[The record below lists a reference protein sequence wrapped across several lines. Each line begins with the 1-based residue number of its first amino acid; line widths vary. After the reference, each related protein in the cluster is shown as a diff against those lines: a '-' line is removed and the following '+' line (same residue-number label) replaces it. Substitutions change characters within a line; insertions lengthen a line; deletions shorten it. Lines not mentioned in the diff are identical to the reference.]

1 MRGCGAEMRTIP
13 QRASLLRMA
22 NRLKGRRGGFSLI
35 ELLLGLTILSI
46 GLLAIA
52 TMFST
57 GYTDLSVGGTTT
69 MGVAAARQMIEDMR
83 LLPFQRLAD
92 LNNFNT
98 SNLASLPPVPASG
111 DPDIVGKT
119 AARNLARKWRYALSG
134 EGGGWA
140 YTTAEKQMWSIL
152 ASGFASPAA
161 SATSAQ
167 SSLIFGGTGT
177 IAVASEGGSATLMRV
192 TVNVTFPGRLGNAPK
207 TVQLATLISRL

>member
-1 MRGCGAEMRTIP
+1 MRTIV
-13 QRASLLRMA
+13 QRASLLRRA

-98 SNLASLPPVPASG
+98 STLASLPAAPATG
-111 DPDIVGKT
+111 DPDFVGKT
-119 AARNLARKWRYALSG
+119 AARNLARKWHYALSG
-134 EGGGWA
+134 EGGGWT
-140 YTTAEKQMWSIL
+140 YTAAEKQMWSIL
-152 ASGFASPAA
+152 ASGFASSAA
-161 SATSAQ
+161 AATSAQ

-177 IAVASEGGSATLMRV
+177 IAVASEAGSATLKRV
-192 TVNVTFPGRLGNAPK
+192 TVTVTFPGKLGNAPK
-207 TVQLATLISRL
+207 TVQLVTLISRL

>member
-1 MRGCGAEMRTIP
+1 MRTIAQS
-13 QRASLLRMA
+13 QRASLLRRA
-22 NRLKGRRGGFSLI
+22 NRLKGCRGGFSLI

-83 LLPFQRLAD
+83 LLPFQRLSD
-92 LNNFNT
+92 LNNFDT
-98 SNLASLPPVPASG
+98 SSLASLPAAPAAG
-111 DPDIVGKT
+111 DPDFAGKT
-119 AARNLARKWRYALSG
+119 AARNLARKWHYALSG
-134 EGGGWA
+134 EGGGWT
-140 YTTAEKQMWSIL
+140 YTAAEKQMWSIL
-152 ASGFASPAA
+152 ASGFASSAA
-161 SATSAQ
+161 AATSAQ

-177 IAVASEGGSATLMRV
+177 IVVASEAGSATLMRV

-207 TVQLATLISRL
+207 TVQLVTLISRL